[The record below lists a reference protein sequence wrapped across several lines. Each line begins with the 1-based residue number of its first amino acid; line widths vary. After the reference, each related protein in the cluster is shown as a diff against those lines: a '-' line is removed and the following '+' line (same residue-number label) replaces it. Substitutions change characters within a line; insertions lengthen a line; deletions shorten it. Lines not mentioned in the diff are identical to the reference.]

1 MSDVPSYITVR
12 GVAVPF
18 NVARFD
24 GSRVEAF
31 DPGAFDDMLARNVTV
46 PLFWD
51 SHDDG
56 PGTMRLANEARLFA
70 SADGL
75 MFSATVDTRQA
86 AGGSF
91 RWALLAA
98 MTRRREPVD
107 ECSIGD
113 LTITSE
119 RRETIDGNRCSLVTK
134 ASIGHVAVCRRGT
147 TVYGTSTGAWPC
159 HLPLNTAPLRIR
171 ELSAKWEA
179 GKAAVVLEAKRSNLL
194 ADVDRLIRISD
205 RADRDLNDA
214 EFASI
219 NAKLAAVRAID
230 SDLAVIRSGQ

>member
-1 MSDVPSYITVR
+1 MSDVPSYITVK

-31 DPGAFDDMLARNVTV
+31 DPSTFDEMLARNITV
-46 PLFWD
+46 PLLWD
-51 SHDDG
+51 SHDEG
-56 PGTMRLANEARLFA
+56 AGTMRLAHEARLFA

-75 MFSATVDTRQA
+75 MFSATIDMRQS

-119 RRETIDGNRCSLVTK
+119 RREMIDGNPCSLVTK
-134 ASIGHVAVCRRGT
+134 ASIGHVAICKSGS
-147 TVYGTSTGAWPC
+147 TVYGATTGAWPC
-159 HLPLNTAPLRIR
+159 HLPLDTAPLRIQ
-171 ELSAKWEA
+171 ELAAKWEA
-179 GKAAVVLEAKRSNLL
+179 GKTAAGMHAKRSRLL
-194 ADVDRLIRISD
+194 ADAERIVCASD
-205 RADRDLNDA
+205 RADRDLTVK
-214 EFASI
+214 EFATVS
-219 NAKLAAVRAID
+219 AKLASVKALDR
-230 SDLAVIRSGQ
+230 DLATMRRAG